1 MAINIV
7 DTRSC
12 RYKVGCLVKSD
23 VAGGANALAM
33 ALSVGPSTGSH
44 RLFYWVLKC
53 VGVPVED
60 YFVAGTLVDTYIY
73 IEDPIQ
79 RAAMEML
86 SGLLYFYL
94 RTSSGKAESAGRPDC
109 CDAS

>member
-1 MAINIV
+1 VVVGRAGFCIHSTPRSRAATPRELVMAINIV

-23 VAGGANALAM
+23 VAAGANAHALA
-33 ALSVGPSTGSH
+33 LWGGPSTCSR
-44 RLFYWVLKC
+44 RLYCWVLKC

-73 IEDPIQ
+73 IEDPI
-79 RAAMEML
+79 
-86 SGLLYFYL
+86 
-94 RTSSGKAESAGRPDC
+94 
-109 CDAS
+109 